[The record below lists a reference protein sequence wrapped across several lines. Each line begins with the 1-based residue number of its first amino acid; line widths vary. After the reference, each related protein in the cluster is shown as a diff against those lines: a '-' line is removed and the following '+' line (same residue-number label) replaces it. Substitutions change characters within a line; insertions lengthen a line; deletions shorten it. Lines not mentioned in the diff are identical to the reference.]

1 MLGVML
7 SAGLLT
13 ACANT
18 SETRQGTVDQVC
30 KQWLPTS
37 ISKKDILTQQTAAE
51 IAGSNAANRVWCGNR
66 PIEKQTPS
74 SRVASKS

>member
-1 MLGVML
+1 ML

-30 KQWLPTS
+30 KQWLPLS
-37 ISKKDILTQQTAAE
+37 VSKKDVLTQQTASE

-66 PIEKQTPS
+66 PIMKQEAAP
-74 SRVASKS
+74 RVAAKG